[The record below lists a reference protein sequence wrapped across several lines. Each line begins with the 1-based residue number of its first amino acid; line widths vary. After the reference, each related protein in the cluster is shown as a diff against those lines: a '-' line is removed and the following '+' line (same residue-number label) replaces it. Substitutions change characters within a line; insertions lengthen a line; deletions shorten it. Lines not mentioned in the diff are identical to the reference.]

1 MHIHHT
7 SASIPVNAPTRCSS
21 VSIVYTCD
29 HDLRGCQKERTKK
42 PLPFC
47 DILPVVLLWPLH
59 YTVTGQYPPVLR
71 ICQSHCGN
79 LHSGEDTSWRFGSA
93 PSDGGGLIPIRG
105 LTFPSRSSNG
115 AFSGGQ
121 KSCAPG
127 LFPWGL
133 DESSEQKVKASGGV
147 SL

>member
-1 MHIHHT
+1 MLPPAVHP
-7 SASIPVNAPTRCSS
+7 SAS
-21 VSIVYTCD
+21 SIRVTTTCEVV
-29 HDLRGCQKERTKK
+29 RKTEQKK

-71 ICQSHCGN
+71 ICQSHRGN

-115 AFSGGQ
+115 AVSGGQ
-121 KSCAPG
+121 ESCAPG

-133 DESSEQKVKASGGV
+133 DESSEQKVKAGGGA
-147 SL
+147 SLWKSQTGDV